1 MRTSIGVQAYVY
13 VYICIRA
20 ALHLSPARPCRYA
33 SLAGMQPANASAARV
48 SDILVHLYRFLVVL
62 SLLVPQPLHLP
73 LRWLKWYLW
82 LCHWRFMP
90 RRTHCTRVSVWVCAA
105 SCPFSAVH
113 NINYLTVR
121 TYRTANV
128 QGCMAG
134 DLTSCRGQLK
144 PSCSADLSLIKFQIF
159 YQNLRHSFG
168 RFGNISFGFPSYLL
182 VQ

>member
-13 VYICIRA
+13 VCICIRA
-20 ALHLSPARPCRYA
+20 ALQLSPARPCRYA

-90 RRTHCTRVSVWVCAA
+90 RRTHCTRVSVCCQLSVLRCPQYKLPHCADTQD
-105 SCPFSAVH
+105 SEC
-113 NINYLTVR
+113 
-121 TYRTANV
+121 
-128 QGCMAG
+128 AG
-134 DLTSCRGQLK
+134 LHGRWFDFMSRPIEAQLQRR
-144 PSCSADLSLIKFQIF
+144 PEL
-159 YQNLRHSFG
+159 N
-168 RFGNISFGFPSYLL
+168 
-182 VQ
+182 